1 MFSME
6 PRYLGCYIRL
16 LTRHRSEAMAGQAV
30 GRYEATCYASFRRAC
45 RRFWFTREMRHIG
58 GMTAQK
64 AIECDEKGLLV
75 ACPQCGKR
83 NRMSYERLGL
93 SFRCGSCH
101 TDLPAPNEPVEVTS
115 EAAFDALVGGSRL
128 PVLVDFWAE
137 WCGPCKMMA
146 PEFHKAAA
154 EGAGEFVAAKVST
167 EHVPE

>member
-1 MFSME
+1 
-6 PRYLGCYIRL
+6 
-16 LTRHRSEAMAGQAV
+16 
-30 GRYEATCYASFRRAC
+30 
-45 RRFWFTREMRHIG
+45 MRHIG

-167 EHVPE
+167 EHVPELAARFQISGIPTLIVFKGGREARRKSGAMPAAMLRSLVQGL

>member
-1 MFSME
+1 
-6 PRYLGCYIRL
+6 
-16 LTRHRSEAMAGQAV
+16 
-30 GRYEATCYASFRRAC
+30 
-45 RRFWFTREMRHIG
+45 
-58 GMTAQK
+58 MTVLH

-83 NRMSYERLGL
+83 NRMGYDRLGL
-93 SFRCGSCH
+93 SFRCGNCQ

-115 EAAFDALVGGSRL
+115 EAAFDALTSQSRL

-154 EGAGEFVAAKVST
+154 EGAGEFVAVKVNT
-167 EHVPE
+167 EHLPELAARFQISGIPTLMVFKGGRIAARKSGAMPAAMIKNMMRDA